1 MQLGTGGSII
11 LSEDDGKGDCTPPD
25 FKAGDDS
32 TTQVGGDFKSAG
44 SASLVYDST
53 QPLLLGGDFTN
64 QSTDAETFD
73 WSAGGILLNGPL
85 HTIEAAG
92 RERGPCLSGLADNFA
107 FGSLALAENALV
119 QVVDEFDN
127 QGDGL
132 AACDETVYVD
142 LLEVSAGAILLTEG
156 CRVYFKQLMLA
167 EGGSIPGLG
176 TDVLQILEG
185 CPPDFD
191 NSGAVGAFDLA
202 ILLGAW
208 GLCPEPCTPGE
219 PAATCATDLSGDCVT
234 GAFDLALLLGSWGP
248 V

>member
-1 MQLGTGGSII
+1 M
-11 LSEDDGKGDCTPPD
+11 
-25 FKAGDDS
+25 
-32 TTQVGGDFKSAG
+32 
-44 SASLVYDST
+44 
-53 QPLLLGGDFTN
+53 
-64 QSTDAETFD
+64 
-73 WSAGGILLNGPL
+73 
-85 HTIEAAG
+85 
-92 RERGPCLSGLADNFA
+92 RGLADNLR
-107 FGSLALAENALV
+107 FGSLTLEENTLV

-142 LLEVSAGAILLTEG
+142 VLKVPAGAVLLTEG
-156 CRVYFKQLMLA
+156 CRVYFKQLELA
-167 EGGSIPGLG
+167 KEGSIPGLG

-185 CPPDFD
+185 CPPDFSND
-191 NSGAVGAFDLA
+191 GTVGAFDLA

-219 PAATCATDLSGDCVT
+219 PATTCATDLSGDCLT